1 MWLSGKH
8 RGSARRGDAIRLR
21 NGSEA
26 RIRPVRRG
34 DKALLAAMLEA
45 SSADS
50 RYRRFHAPKPRL
62 TTAELRYLTELD
74 HRDHEALLAVDR
86 RGIARGVA
94 RYVRVADGVGTAEVA
109 ILVRDDWQGS
119 GLGPAL
125 LSRLADRARRMGIDH
140 FRAVM
145 QADNGRARQLF
156 ERLGP
161 ARVIEHHRGTVAIE
175 IDLRRAAVP
184 PSGVHEIGARMRPM
198 TGITEAT
205 PSHRGGSH
213 G

>member
-1 MWLSGKH
+1 MRLSCKR
-8 RGSARRGDAIRLR
+8 RGSARRGEVIRLR

-26 RIRPVRRG
+26 RIRPVRKG
-34 DKALLAAMLEA
+34 DKDLLAAIVEA

-50 RYRRFHAPKPRL
+50 RYRRFHAPKPSL
-62 TTAELRYLTELD
+62 TTADLRYLTELD
-74 HRDHEALLAVDR
+74 HRDHEALIAVDR

-94 RYVRVADGVGTAEVA
+94 RYVRVADGGATAEVA
-109 ILVRDDWQGS
+109 LLVRDDWQGS

-125 LSRLADRARRMGIDH
+125 LRRLAERARRTSIDH

-145 QADNGRARQLF
+145 QADNGRARRLF

-161 ARVIEHHRGTVAIE
+161 ARAIEHLGGTLAIE

-184 PSGVHEIGARMRPM
+184 PSTADQIGARRRPV
-198 TGITEAT
+198 TGITEAI
-205 PSHRGGSH
+205 PSHRGGTH